1 MIKRLRDL
9 NLHILI
15 IYVLLVFPMFYYVY
29 KFGVLLMGY
38 DDVKHYLKLYGDLNA
53 PDVPSPFNMRL
64 ISASCI
70 HYMDKI
76 GLMYNTECSVDAYPL
91 INKRIFFNS
100 IFFNFFCISATSFS
114 LFLVFVK
121 LKFSRIMAFL
131 AGLAYL
137 LGFGTIFYLM
147 MPGPDALSVLIFT
160 WVVYFYIQRSY
171 WMLPFFVA
179 LIFQREYYFLAFMV
193 IALMDFFKYGRNR
206 YHLLVFILS
215 IACFVT
221 YIILRK
227 TVFHTSHWSHQT
239 SPEFLWATLWENDL
253 QLIPLIKQ
261 SLMTMNIYLV
271 YIFIL
276 VYKKIKGFTINR
288 HNLFITLVLLAEI
301 TMLSFAATFG
311 TNNGRYFYLN
321 IPLFLY
327 FILLELKPFNLVL
340 MTEKEPGSASMQGN
354 A

>member
-1 MIKRLRDL
+1 MIKKLLNL
-9 NLHILI
+9 NLHVLLV
-15 IYVLLVFPMFYYVY
+15 YVLLVFPMFYYVY

-38 DDVKHYLKLYGDLNA
+38 DDVKSYLKLYENLNN
-53 PDVPSPFNMRL
+53 PEVPSPFNMRL
-64 ISASCI
+64 ISATII
-70 HYMDKI
+70 HYMDKA
-76 GLMYNTECSVDAYPL
+76 GLMYNTECSIDMFPL
-91 INKRIFFNS
+91 VNKRIFFNS
-100 IFFNFFCISATSFS
+100 IFFNFFCITATSFS

-121 LKFSRIMAFL
+121 LNFSRIMAFC
-131 AGLAYL
+131 AGVVYL

-147 MPGPDALSVLIFT
+147 MPGPDALSVLMFT

-171 WMLPFFVA
+171 WMLPFFIA
-179 LIFQREYYFLAFMV
+179 LIFQREYYFLVFMV
-193 IALMDFFKYGRNR
+193 LALMDFIKYGRNR
-206 YHLLVFILS
+206 YYLLVFVLS
-215 IACFVT
+215 VACFVT

-239 SPEFLWATLWENDL
+239 SPEFLWATLLENDL
-253 QLIPLIKQ
+253 QLGPLIKQ
-261 SLMTMNIYLV
+261 SLMTMNVYLV

-276 VYKKIKGFTINR
+276 VYKKIKGLSINR
-288 HNLFITLVLLAEI
+288 HHMFITLLLLAEI

-327 FILLELKPFNLVL
+327 YILLELKPFNLVL
-340 MTEKEPGSASMQGN
+340 VADTENSN